1 MRVAKTPPDGFREA
15 SRRLLE
21 AVGSPLGE
29 PEYHIDPV
37 ARTAIAD
44 LLAHPQKQR
53 NTAAVALQHV
63 FGGGFAQG
71 RLDLGFMV
79 EPRTEVALAAGRKPR
94 QLREIKPKI
103 PGIA

>member
-53 NTAAVALQHV
+53 IHADDTIPEIVGRADEALYVAKDN
-63 FGGGFAQG
+63 G
-71 RLDLGFMV
+71 RDQIAGYETL
-79 EPRTEVALAAGRKPR
+79 RAAGKIAT
-94 QLREIKPKI
+94 RETPANDIELF
-103 PGIA
+103 